1 MTVLPILLS
10 IPHGGSEIPAEVS
23 DLVSAS
29 REELFDDG
37 DPFTQE
43 IYDLGTEVAWVFKA
57 DVARAVVDLNR
68 APHDRPPKNSDGVVK
83 SHTCFGRPVYS
94 NGSGP
99 SERLTSVLLQ
109 CYYYPYHADLRAAN
123 SDRQVLLALDC
134 HSMAA
139 TAPPVAPDAGESRP
153 LFCLGT
159 RDGVTCPPNLLA
171 ALREALAM
179 AFECGM
185 SDIRLDDPFKGG
197 YITRTHGVGRV
208 PWVQV
213 EMNRSL
219 YLDPQWFDRA
229 TLAVE
234 RARLAELHAR
244 FSNALFR
251 LWS

>member
-1 MTVLPILLS
+1 MLPVLIS
-10 IPHGGSEIPAEVS
+10 IPHGGSEIPPEVA

-29 REELFDDG
+29 REDLFDDG
-37 DPFTQE
+37 DPFTLE
-43 IYDLGTEVAWVFKA
+43 IYDLGGEVTSVIKA
-57 DVARAVVDLNR
+57 AVARAVVDLNR
-68 APHDRPPKNSDGVVK
+68 APHDRPPTNPDGVVK
-83 SHTCFGRPVYS
+83 SHTCWGRPVYS
-94 NGSGP
+94 DGSGP

-109 CYYYPYHADLRAAN
+109 CYYYPYHDDLRTA
-123 SDRQVLLALDC
+123 SHHREISLALDC

-139 TAPPVAPDAGESRP
+139 TAPPVATDGGQSRP

-159 RDGVTCPPNLLA
+159 RDGLTCPPKLLA
-171 ALREALAM
+171 ALGEALAM
-179 AFECGM
+179 AFGCRS
-185 SDIRLDDPFKGG
+185 SDIRFNDPFKGG
-197 YITRTHGVGRV
+197 YITTTHGVGRV

-229 TLAVE
+229 TLTVQP
-234 RARLAELHAR
+234 ARLAELHAR